1 MGTNIKT
8 PKKLIEVALPLDEIS
23 SASIKEKNGFLKGHP
38 RTLHWWWARR
48 PLAAARSILFAQ
60 LVNDPGGSR
69 GHYPGM
75 TKEKARI
82 ERERLF
88 DIMRQLAKWE
98 NINNDDLLK
107 TARQE
112 ILKSWVSTCKITG
125 DDPNVI
131 PPVLD
136 PFAGGHSIP
145 IEAQRLGLK
154 ALGADLNP
162 VAVTIGKALVEVPAR
177 FHDKEPIGPLPE
189 GSNQNNLLDQWSG
202 TQGLSEDINRY
213 GAMLYDLAK
222 QKIGKN
228 YPAIKLPKE
237 FGSTKSNVMAWIWA
251 NTTKCPNP
259 ACGAEVPL
267 IRSLELSVKEGKKAR
282 VETVINSNTGPP
294 SISFKVHM
302 DDQPAEAGNIV
313 PRTGAK
319 CLCCGSLIPLKDI
332 RQHGKEVGI
341 GTRLIAIVC
350 NTESGRVYV
359 TPEAIHEKTA
369 KSVSPYD
376 YPYNYPSSQLPDKA
390 LGFSV
395 QNYGITRHSQLFT
408 DRQLLLFGTLFK
420 LLTDIREQILKDAL
434 SNGFEPGNTLSE
446 GGTGAEAY
454 ADAVVLYLSLSI
466 SQYTRW
472 HCKNTIWRKDNQR
485 VEHAFGRQTIS
496 MTWDFAESNPF
507 YGPLT
512 ITTAVKWVASSLA
525 NVDPYT
531 RGSVSQRNAN
541 SNNDKLK
548 DVIISTD
555 PPYYDNIGY
564 ANLSDFFYVWLRL
577 GLKNVFPNL
586 YSTITVPKS
595 DELVAEPF
603 RHGSKKNAESFFLEG
618 MTGAMSNMA
627 EISHPAFPVTIYYGF
642 KQSESSSAGTASTGW
657 ETFLQAVISA
667 GFTITGTWPLK
678 TESATRLRSQDSNA
692 LASSIVLV
700 CRKRSTHTEAISRRQ
715 FQRELRR
722 EMPEALDEMI
732 GGSEGS
738 SPVTPVDLA
747 QAAIGPGMAI
757 FSRYSAIL
765 NQDGSPMTVREA
777 LILINR
783 EITEYLNPESGS
795 FDEDTLFCSS
805 WFDQYGWSEGK
816 FGEADTLARAK
827 GTSVDGVRDAGVIE
841 SGAGKVRLYRW
852 EEYPAEWNPYRDNR
866 TPVWEALH
874 HMIRVLN
881 QKGESDA
888 GFLLARMP
896 ERGESIRQLAYH
908 LYTLCERKNW
918 AEEARAYNELI
929 SAWHAIVAASHKV
942 GHVGSQTELEI

>member
-1 MGTNIKT
+1 MSTKIKT
-8 PKKLIEVALPLDEIS
+8 PKKLIEVALPLDDIS
-23 SASIKEKNGFLKGHP
+23 SASIKEKNGSIKGHP
-38 RTLHWWWARR
+38 RALHLWWARR

-60 LVNDPGGSR
+60 LVNDPGGSC

-112 ILKSWVSTCKITG
+112 ILKSWASTCKITG
-125 DDPNVI
+125 DDPNVM

-154 ALGADLNP
+154 TLGTDLNP
-162 VAVTIGKALVEVPAR
+162 VAVTIGKALIEVPAR

-189 GSNQNNLLDQWSG
+189 GLKQNDLLDQWSG
-202 TQGLSEDINRY
+202 TQGLSEDIKRY
-213 GAMLYDLAK
+213 GTMLYDLAK
-222 QKIGKN
+222 QKIGHL

-237 FGSTKSNVMAWIWA
+237 LGSTESSVIAWIWA
-251 NTTKCPNP
+251 KTTKCPNP

-267 IRSLELSVKEGKKAR
+267 IRSFELSEKKGKKAR
-282 VETVINSNTGPP
+282 IEAVINRDTDPP

-302 DDQPAEAGNIV
+302 DDQPAEARNIS
-313 PRTGAK
+313 RAGAK
-319 CLCCGSLIPLKDI
+319 CLCCGSLVPLKSI
-332 RQHGKEVGI
+332 KKHGKEGGI
-341 GTRLIAIVC
+341 GTRLIATVC

-359 TPEAIHEKTA
+359 TPDATQEETA
-369 KSVSPYD
+369 KSVSPHN
-376 YPYNYPSSQLPDKA
+376 YPYDYPSSQLPDKA
-390 LGFSV
+390 ISFNV
-395 QNYGITRHSQLFT
+395 QIYGITRHSQLFT
-408 DRQLLLFGTLFK
+408 DRQLLLLGTLFE
-420 LLTDIREQILKDAL
+420 LLTDIREQVLKDAI
-434 SNGFEPGNTLSE
+434 SSGFEHGNRLSE

-454 ADAVVLYLSLSI
+454 ADAIILYLSLSI
-466 SQYTRW
+466 SQCTSYHCINARW
-472 HCKNTIWRKDNQR
+472 VKHSQR
-485 VEHAFGRQTIS
+485 IAHAFGRQAIVMS
-496 MTWDFAESNPF
+496 WDFAESNPF

-512 ITTAVKWVASSLA
+512 ITTAVKRVASSLA

-531 RGSVSQRNAN
+531 CGSVSQRNAN

-555 PPYYDNIGY
+555 PPYYNNIGY

-577 GLKNVFPNL
+577 GLRDVFPRL

-595 DELVAEPF
+595 DELVAEPY
-603 RHGSKKNAESFFLEG
+603 RHGGKKNAESFFLEG

-657 ETFLQAVISA
+657 DTFLQAVISA

-678 TESATRLRSQDSNA
+678 TESPTRLLSQGTNT
-692 LASSIVLV
+692 LTSSIVLV

-715 FQRELRR
+715 FQRELRE
-722 EMPEALDEMI
+722 EMSEALEEMI

-738 SPVTPVDLA
+738 SPVAPVDLA

-765 NQDGSPMTVREA
+765 NQDGSPMTVHEA

-783 EITEYLNPESGS
+783 EITEYLNPESGR

-852 EEYPAEWNPYRDNR
+852 EEYPAEWNPYQDNR

-874 HMIRVLN
+874 HIIRVLN
-881 QKGESDA
+881 QKSESDA

-929 SAWHAIVAASHKV
+929 SAWHDIVAASHNV
-942 GHVGSQTELEI
+942 GHIGSQTELEI